1 MSGNGESVAV
11 VSGGASGIGAATARR
26 LAGDGARVVVAD
38 IDGFGAEA
46 VAEAITKSGGEA
58 YGTELDVTDLAATE
72 AMVAGAVDRY
82 GSLDV
87 LFNAAGVLIGGT
99 SIELDPESWDRT
111 MAVNLTGVFNS
122 CRAAIP
128 AMRVSGGGSIINTSS
143 STGAHDAI
151 EGLVGY
157 VASKGGVT
165 MLTKALALDHIAEG
179 IRVNAIAPGP
189 TDTPM
194 LRVAFPTPEQRAE
207 FADRFPIKR
216 LGRPEEIAAVVA
228 FLASDDASFV
238 TGAVIPVDGGQTAH
252 V

>member
-1 MSGNGESVAV
+1 MEDGASVAIV
-11 VSGGASGIGAATARR
+11 TGGASGIGAATAHR
-26 LAGDGARVVVAD
+26 LAADGAKVVVAD
-38 IDGFGAEA
+38 IDATGANA
-46 VAEAITKSGGEA
+46 VAQQITRSGGKA
-58 YGTELDVTDLAATE
+58 YAIEVDLSDFESTV
-72 AMVAGAVDRY
+72 AMVASAVENH

-87 LFNAAGVLIGGT
+87 LFNAAGILIGGT
-99 SIELDPESWDRT
+99 ATEIDPEQWQRT
-111 MAVNLTGVFNS
+111 IDINLTGVFYA

-128 AMRVSGGGSIINTSS
+128 AMRTAGGGSIINTSS

-165 MLTKALALDHIAEG
+165 MLTKALALDHIGEG

-194 LRVAFPTPEQRAE
+194 LRVAFPTSEERAA
-207 FADRFPIKR
+207 FADSFPIKR

-238 TGAVIPVDGGQTAH
+238 TGAVIAVDGGQTAH

>member
-1 MSGNGESVAV
+1 VIGSARVAIV
-11 VSGGASGIGAATARR
+11 TGGASGIGAAAAQRF
-26 LAGDGARVVVAD
+26 ADDGAKVVVAD
-38 IDGFGAEA
+38 IDENGATD
-46 VAEAITKSGGEA
+46 VAHEITQSGGEA
-58 YGTELDVTDLAATE
+58 YSIGVDLSNLQSTQD
-72 AMVAGAVDRY
+72 MVDSAVESY

-87 LFNAAGVLIGGT
+87 LFNAAGILISGT
-99 SIELDPESWDRT
+99 ATEIEPDSWDRT
-111 MAVNLTGVFNS
+111 IAVNLTGVFNA

-128 AMRVSGGGSIINTSS
+128 AMSSGGGGSIINTSS

-165 MLTKALALDHIAEG
+165 MLTKALALDHIGEG

-194 LRVAFPTPEQRAE
+194 LRVFFPSPEEIDE
-207 FADRFPIKR
+207 FAASFPIKR

-228 FLASDDASFV
+228 FLASDEASFV
-238 TGAVIPVDGGQTAH
+238 TGAVIAVDGGQTAH